1 MRDKL
6 GRSWKIC
13 SATEMSIR
21 KTAIDAAKQ
30 ALFAHMDD
38 VNADLLLMSAHK
50 GAHSLRARNHRK
62 LFSHRSFENTA
73 VEGNGEQVKV
83 LGWGSSRYG
92 KPTGILGI
100 NCRHSI
106 TSYFESWSVSLAE
119 CPDHEKNTEPYWK
132 KQAQKAPPL
141 VTYEE
146 EIQELRRDGHTRS
159 QTIRYRMST
168 STKNPIGISTRLA
181 RPDMAGKSVRF
192 YDDMLS
198 DAQKLYRKQFILDG
212 RELPHTIILSDDEIG
227 PRILASYSA
236 ELNTLFLR
244 ERVFDKQSLCVA
256 IEAVKANSGISG
268 PFFALE
274 DRPLATFVH
283 ELAHWLHAEY
293 ARSRSEFG
301 PGYGLHDRM
310 WLTAQAMIEKV
321 IKHYPDFD
329 FRKISPYAERS
340 WEDEPEEVIAEA
352 LTRYLLGDINSEVR
366 IIMIIVKEAGYG

>member
-1 MRDKL
+1 M
-6 GRSWKIC
+6 
-13 SATEMSIR
+13 
-21 KTAIDAAKQ
+21 
-30 ALFAHMDD
+30 
-38 VNADLLLMSAHK
+38 
-50 GAHSLRARNHRK
+50 
-62 LFSHRSFENTA
+62 
-73 VEGNGEQVKV
+73 
-83 LGWGSSRYG
+83 
-92 KPTGILGI
+92 
-100 NCRHSI
+100 
-106 TSYFESWSVSLAE
+106 SLAE
-119 CPDHEKNTEPYWK
+119 CPDDEKNPDPYWK
-132 KQAQKAPPL
+132 KQAQKAPPP

-168 STKNPIGISTRLA
+168 STEYPIGISTGLENLDTA
-181 RPDMAGKSVRF
+181 DKSVRF
-192 YDDMLS
+192 YDGMLS
-198 DAQKLYRKQFILDG
+198 GARDHIGEIFNLDG
-212 RELPHTIILSDDEIG
+212 MERPRTIILSDDEIG

-236 ELNTLFLR
+236 KSNTLFLR
-244 ERVFDKQSLCVA
+244 ERVFNKQSLCVA

-301 PGYGLHDRM
+301 PGSGLHDRM

-329 FRKISPYAERS
+329 FRKISTYAERS